1 MKTLYAQHTKLSSKY
16 LDLKIKEF
24 LKEDQANND
33 LTTQISTLNNQ
44 NTQKAQLIAQQ
55 NLVFS
60 GKQII
65 NYMFQNCAVTMH
77 IDDGDICADG
87 DIIATITGGAAQLLS
102 HERVLLNLI
111 QRLSGITSITQQ
123 YVKILNN
130 SKIKILDTR
139 KTTPG
144 LRLFEKHAVNIG
156 GGYNHRLDLFDGIMF
171 KDNHLTIIKNLN
183 DVVNQI
189 KRKQPNKKIQIEVD
203 TFVQLKKLIKS
214 LLTHVDAILL
224 DNMNISETKQCI
236 SLIREKF
243 PQCFI
248 ESSGG
253 INLKTISNYQTID
266 VDGISVGA
274 LTHQAVSKNIKF
286 EFE

>member
-1 MKTLYAQHTKLSSKY
+1 MKSLYVQHTQLPLDY
-16 LDLKIKEF
+16 LNLKITEF

-44 NTQKAQLIAQQ
+44 SVQKAQLIAEQ

-65 NYMFQNCAVTMH
+65 NYMFQNCEIIMH
-77 IDDGDICADG
+77 MDDGDVCADG
-87 DIIATITGGAAQLLS
+87 DIIATIQGTASHLLS

-111 QRLSGITSITQQ
+111 QRLSGITSITQE
-123 YVKILNN
+123 YVKALNN

-144 LRLFEKHAVNIG
+144 LRLFEKYAVNIG

-171 KDNHLTIIKNLN
+171 KDNHLAIIKNLN
-183 DVVNQI
+183 EIVNQI
-189 KRKQPNKKIQIEVD
+189 KSKQPNKKLQIEVD
-203 TFVQLKKLIKS
+203 TFNQLSSLIQS
-214 LLTHVDAILL
+214 LSINVDAILL
-224 DNMNISETKQCI
+224 DNMDISETKQCI

-243 PQCFI
+243 PKCFI